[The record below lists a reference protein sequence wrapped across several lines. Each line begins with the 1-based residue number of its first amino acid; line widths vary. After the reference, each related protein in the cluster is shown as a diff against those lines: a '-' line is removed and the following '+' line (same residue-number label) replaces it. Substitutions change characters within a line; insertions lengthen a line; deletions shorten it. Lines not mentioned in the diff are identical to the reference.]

1 MVLRCISDAD
11 HAVSPSRVLEEFD
24 APLLGK
30 KRLAATLTRAVTALK
45 TATEVVAN
53 TTTNESDGIPARYPA
68 TVMVPPAATA
78 DRRAA
83 NAATAKKMTL
93 AITPSP

>member
-1 MVLRCISDAD
+1 VPDD
-11 HAVSPSRVLEEFD
+11 FD
-24 APLLGK
+24 ASLPGK
-30 KRLAATLTRAVTALK
+30 KRLAATLTRAMTAPK

-53 TTTNESDGIPARYPA
+53 TTINEPDDIPARYPA
-68 TVMVPPAATA
+68 KVMIPPVATA

-83 NAATAKKMTL
+83 NAATTRKITL